1 MDVSPFPRLHYS
13 PFTIRYSLF
22 ARTEDMPESTLSND
36 TLKALIEAIFYVSP
50 EPVTLDMLAKALP
63 GEERDRIKGLVFELM
78 NDYAWPQHGIQ
89 IRPVA
94 GGWQFASKPE
104 HHEVL
109 RGFVKS
115 LKPPVRLT
123 KPSLEVLAV
132 IAYRQPI
139 TVPEINDIRGVDCGG
154 VIHTLLERKLIVT
167 AGRKNVVGRPILYR
181 TSRDFLVH
189 FGLRDIGELPSLR
202 EFEEMAR
209 QALGSELLPPDEFPS
224 GAQIA
229 TEQTL
234 GEGQGDQQAPAE
246 VESLG
251 TEENSA
257 PSGEEPSDGAADQS
271 TEPGLSPAGPEA
283 VQPEASTE
291 HQDTAAVPVA
301 EASPEEPADE

>member
-1 MDVSPFPRLHYS
+1 M
-13 PFTIRYSLF
+13 
-22 ARTEDMPESTLSND
+22 AESSLSND
-36 TLKALIEAIFYVSP
+36 TLKALVEAILYVSP

-63 GEERDRIKGLVFELM
+63 GEGRDRIKGLVFELM

-89 IRPVA
+89 VRPVA
-94 GGWQFASKPE
+94 GGWQFSSKPE

-154 VIHTLLERKLIVT
+154 VLHTLLERKLIVT
-167 AGRKNVVGRPILYR
+167 SGRKNVVGRPILYR

-189 FGLRDIGELPSLR
+189 FGLRDLGELPSLR

-229 TEQTL
+229 AEGAAAEGAAGL
-234 GEGQGDQQAPAE
+234 PNGEKAASVDQEEVAE
-246 VESLG
+246 ADEP
-251 TEENSA
+251 ENSA
-257 PSGEEPSDGAADQS
+257 
-271 TEPGLSPAGPEA
+271 
-283 VQPEASTE
+283 
-291 HQDTAAVPVA
+291 VA
-301 EASPEEPADE
+301 EPNEQAGSGVLDHEISGDLEPAEDPADKTPEG

>member
-1 MDVSPFPRLHYS
+1 MNLCGRRLLRPFVR
-13 PFTIRYSLF
+13 RN
-22 ARTEDMPESTLSND
+22 MPESTVSND
-36 TLKALIEAIFYVSP
+36 NLKALIEAILYVSP
-50 EPVTLDMLAKALP
+50 EPVTLDMLAKALR

-94 GGWQFASKPE
+94 GGWQFSSKPE

-115 LKPPVRLT
+115 LKPPIRLT
-123 KPSLEVLAV
+123 RPSLEVLAV

-139 TVPEINDIRGVDCGG
+139 TVPEINEIRGVDCGG

-181 TSRDFLVH
+181 TSREFLVH
-189 FGLRDIGELPSLR
+189 FGLRDVGELPSLR

-209 QALGSELLPPDEFPS
+209 LALGSELLPPDEFPS

-229 TEQTL
+229 AEI
-234 GEGQGDQQAPAE
+234 APAE
-246 VESLG
+246 VADSL
-251 TEENSA
+251 
-257 PSGEEPSDGAADQS
+257 PHGEEPASGEQEDPVATDEPGSPVAGEPGDDRDAEPPDPGTSGAADPS
-271 TEPGLSPAGPEA
+271 ADPARRRQE
-283 VQPEASTE
+283 
-291 HQDTAAVPVA
+291 D
-301 EASPEEPADE
+301 

>member
-1 MDVSPFPRLHYS
+1 
-13 PFTIRYSLF
+13 
-22 ARTEDMPESTLSND
+22 MPESSISND

-50 EPVTLDMLAKALP
+50 EPVTLDMLAKALK

-94 GGWQFASKPE
+94 GGWQFSSKPE

-154 VIHTLLERKLIVT
+154 VIHTLLERKLVVT
-167 AGRKNVVGRPILYR
+167 SGRKNVVGRPILYR

-189 FGLRDIGELPSLR
+189 FGLRDLGELPSLR

-209 QALGSELLPPDEFPS
+209 QALGSELLPPDEFPA
-224 GAQIA
+224 GAQVAAEGPVTDEGVSQPVPGEIESES
-229 TEQTL
+229 TENVAADSQEASPC
-234 GEGQGDQQAPAE
+234 EG
-246 VESLG
+246 VE
-251 TEENSA
+251 T
-257 PSGEEPSDGAADQS
+257 GEES
-271 TEPGLSPAGPEA
+271 TEPGLAPVGAGA
-283 VQPEASTE
+283 AQPK
-291 HQDTAAVPVA
+291 VPVEGPA
-301 EASPEEPADE
+301 ADKGAPEESVHE

>member
-1 MDVSPFPRLHYS
+1 MSENL
-13 PFTIRYSLF
+13 
-22 ARTEDMPESTLSND
+22 LSND
-36 TLKALIEAIFYVSP
+36 TLKALIEAILYVSP
-50 EPVTLDMLAKALP
+50 EPVTLEMLARALP
-63 GEERDRIKGLVFELM
+63 GEERDRMKGLVFELM

-94 GGWQFASKPE
+94 GGWQFSSKPE

-189 FGLRDIGELPSLR
+189 FGLRDLGELPSLR

-229 TEQTL
+229 AADASL
-234 GEGQGDQQAPAE
+234 AE
-246 VESLG
+246 PG
-251 TEENSA
+251 
-257 PSGEEPSDGAADQS
+257 GEPSIDDES
-271 TEPGLSPAGPEA
+271 PPGDDARSLPDRETGSDEA
-283 VQPEASTE
+283 
-291 HQDTAAVPVA
+291 TATL
-301 EASPEEPADE
+301 EQSPEKPGAS

>member
-1 MDVSPFPRLHYS
+1 M
-13 PFTIRYSLF
+13 
-22 ARTEDMPESTLSND
+22 AEQTLSND
-36 TLKALIEAIFYVSP
+36 QLKALIEAILYVSP
-50 EPVTLDMLAKALP
+50 EPVTLDMLAKALD
-63 GEERDRIKGLVFELM
+63 GEPRERIKASVFELM

-94 GGWQFASKPE
+94 GGWQFSSKPE

-115 LKPPVRLT
+115 LKPPMRLS

-139 TVPEINDIRGVDCGG
+139 TVPEINEVRGVDCGG

-189 FGLRDIGELPSLR
+189 FGLRDLGELPSLR

-209 QALGSELLPPDEFPS
+209 QALGSELGPPPEEVVSSAGSPPEES
-224 GAQIA
+224 AGSAEPLASEGANA
-229 TEQTL
+229 
-234 GEGQGDQQAPAE
+234 A
-246 VESLG
+246 
-251 TEENSA
+251 
-257 PSGEEPSDGAADQS
+257 GAAEKS
-271 TEPGLSPAGPEA
+271 EGEPAGNSELAESSAAAPD
-283 VQPEASTE
+283 PEASE
-291 HQDTAAVPVA
+291 NDRI
-301 EASPEEPADE
+301 S

>member
-1 MDVSPFPRLHYS
+1 
-13 PFTIRYSLF
+13 
-22 ARTEDMPESTLSND
+22 MPEGSLSND

-50 EPVTLDMLAKALP
+50 EPVTLDMLAKALK
-63 GEERDRIKGLVFELM
+63 GEERDRLKGLVFELM

-94 GGWQFASKPE
+94 GGWQFSSKPE

-115 LKPPVRLT
+115 LKPPVRLS

-139 TVPEINDIRGVDCGG
+139 TVPEMNEIRGVDCGG

-167 AGRKNVVGRPILYR
+167 SGRKNVVGRPILYR
-181 TSRDFLVH
+181 TSREFLVH
-189 FGLRDIGELPSLR
+189 FGLRDLGELPSLR

-224 GAQIA
+224 GAQA
-229 TEQTL
+229 VAESAPG
-234 GEGQGDQQAPAE
+234 GEGEDQVPSSEPMA
-246 VESLG
+246 VS
-251 TEENSA
+251 TEENAA
-257 PSGEEPSDGAADQS
+257 P
-271 TEPGLSPAGPEA
+271 PEKG
-283 VQPEASTE
+283 ASTGALE
-291 HQDTAAVPVA
+291 
-301 EASPEEPADE
+301 ESEEPALSPGDKPEISTAEISSEEQETAASSLAGDSSKGSGGHH

>member
-1 MDVSPFPRLHYS
+1 
-13 PFTIRYSLF
+13 
-22 ARTEDMPESTLSND
+22 MPEGSLTND

-50 EPVTLDMLAKALP
+50 EPVTLDMLAKALK

-94 GGWQFASKPE
+94 GGWQFSSKPE

-154 VIHTLLERKLIVT
+154 VIHTLMERKLIVT

-189 FGLRDIGELPSLR
+189 FGLRDLGELPSLR

-209 QALGSELLPPDEFPS
+209 QALGSELLPPDEFPP

-229 TEQTL
+229 S
-234 GEGQGDQQAPAE
+234 EGADAA
-246 VESLG
+246 
-251 TEENSA
+251 
-257 PSGEEPSDGAADQS
+257 SGESITSSQPEPLAAE
-271 TEPGLSPAGPEA
+271 EPGGPPNGATAEITNSDSA
-283 VQPEASTE
+283 DATASSSASDELQP
-291 HQDTAAVPVA
+291 AVPSQENREDV
-301 EASPEEPADE
+301 E